1 MGIYI
6 ATFLIAVTLLSS
18 MIMGL
23 FTSGLLP

>member
-6 ATFLIAVTLLSS
+6 ATFHIAVTLLSS

>member
-23 FTSGLLP
+23 FTSGMLP

>member
-6 ATFLIAVTLLSS
+6 ASFLIAVTFLSS

>member
-6 ATFLIAVTLLSS
+6 AAFLITAMFLST